1 MNQALR
7 RGIRLAQI
15 GLVVNGIL
23 AMVKLVAGIL
33 GHSYALV
40 ADAVESVADLFGSLI
55 VWGGLRL
62 SSRDADTRYPFGYG
76 KAEAVSAATVGML
89 LCGAAIGIAIEA
101 VREILTPHHAPAPFT
116 LVVLVLVVAVKE
128 TLFRFVLK
136 GAEQIGSQ
144 AVAADAWHHRA
155 DAITSTAAFLGISI
169 ALIGGPGW
177 EEADDWAALGASL
190 LILYNG
196 TTILRPAL
204 QELMDRSPNEELLL
218 AVDRAAQAV
227 EGVMATEKLRARKSG
242 TRFLLELHVQADPS
256 LTLHDAHILSG
267 KVKHAILRAVP
278 SVQYVLVHMEPFEG
292 R

>member
-1 MNQALR
+1 VSEALR
-7 RGIRLAQI
+7 RGIRLAQL
-15 GLVVNGIL
+15 GLVVNGLL

-33 GHSYALV
+33 GHSYALI

-62 SSRDADTRYPFGYG
+62 SSRDADPRYPFGYG

-116 LVVLVLVVAVKE
+116 LIVLVAVVVIKE
-128 TLFRFVLK
+128 ALFRLVLR

-144 AVAADAWHHRA
+144 AVSADAWHHRA
-155 DAITSTAAFLGISI
+155 DAITSTAAFIGISI

-177 EEADDWAALGASL
+177 EEADDWAALAASL

-196 TTILRPAL
+196 STILKPAL
-204 QELMDRSPNEELLL
+204 QELMDRSPNEELLRE
-218 AVDRAAQAV
+218 VDAAAHSID
-227 EGVMATEKLRARKSG
+227 GVMATEKLRARKSG
-242 TRFLLELHVQADPS
+242 TRFLLEMHVQADPALS
-256 LTLHDAHILSG
+256 LHDAHILSG
-267 KVKHAILRAVP
+267 KVKRAILTAVP
-278 SVQYVLVHMEPFEG
+278 SVQYVLVHMEPFE
-292 R
+292 RP